1 MYRQVIAPLL
11 LAALIPPAVGA
22 QELSED
28 MRRAVA
34 RANVRDGFSSGLHA
48 DARRARAPVS
58 VAADGLPTLSSRGR
72 ASDPL

>member
-34 RANVRDGFSSGLHA
+34 RAGERRDEFEAGFAGL
-48 DARRARAPVS
+48 
-58 VAADGLPTLSSRGR
+58 GR
-72 ASDPL
+72 PGNCTSWKL